1 MNQGSEQRAEQDY
14 PWINPIGGF
23 GDMLMLSGVLKLVLE
38 HEPARRFNLIRR
50 TNYLSILKGH
60 PAIAG
65 VGYPPKGAEIIGVD
79 YWSREK
85 LGSDNQRAFQVLARI
100 FGLSTPVDERLY
112 IPELPGGN
120 GASLEDLIPW
130 GNRNILIAPFS
141 DSPRKVMH
149 PAIWN
154 RVVEHLYAQ
163 GMTIFQA
170 GRLQEKHIRNAYS
183 LRGLTTPR
191 QLIALLGRFDAV
203 ITSDNFIM
211 HAAHLAG
218 ARCVALWGPTQHEV
232 YGYAGQFHIQMKPRC
247 DETEGCISS
256 RKNQGGTL
264 YNSACPLGERHCMD
278 QIRPEAAFDALK
290 TALLKK

>member
-1 MNQGSEQRAEQDY
+1 
-14 PWINPIGGF
+14 
-23 GDMLMLSGVLKLVLE
+23 
-38 HEPARRFNLIRR
+38 
-50 TNYLSILKGH
+50 
-60 PAIAG
+60 
-65 VGYPPKGAEIIGVD
+65 
-79 YWSREK
+79 
-85 LGSDNQRAFQVLARI
+85 
-100 FGLSTPVDERLY
+100 
-112 IPELPGGN
+112 
-120 GASLEDLIPW
+120 
-130 GNRNILIAPFS
+130 
-141 DSPRKVMH
+141 MH

-264 YNSACPLGERHCMD
+264 YNSACPPGRASLHGPD
-278 QIRPEAAFDALK
+278 QAGGRVRRPENGAAQEIGCLREQAS
-290 TALLKK
+290 AG